1 MTKSPACIFCRI
13 ASGELTA
20 KIVYQDDLLTAIRD
34 ANAQAPTH
42 ILLIPNRHIPGLNEL
57 SEGDGAV
64 LSAMLLAASVIA
76 RAEGLADSGYRL
88 VINQGRDAGQS
99 VFHLHI
105 HLLGGRRMSWPPG

>member
-1 MTKSPACIFCRI
+1 VTKSPPCTFCRVV
-13 ASGELTA
+13 SGELSA
-20 KIVYQDDLLTAIRD
+20 KIVYQNDLLTAIRD
-34 ANAQAPTH
+34 SNPQAPTH

-64 LSAMLLAASVIA
+64 LSEMLLAASVIA
-76 RAEGLADSGYRL
+76 HDEGLADSGYRI
-88 VINQGRDAGQS
+88 VVNQGRDAGQS